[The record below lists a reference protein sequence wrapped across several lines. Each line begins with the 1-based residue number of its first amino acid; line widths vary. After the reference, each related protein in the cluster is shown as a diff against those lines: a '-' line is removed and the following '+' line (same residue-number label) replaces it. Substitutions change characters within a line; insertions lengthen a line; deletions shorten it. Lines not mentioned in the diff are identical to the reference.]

1 MNPYGQ
7 GGYVILGLCR
17 TMVAMAT
24 TTVLITTARTKV
36 EVRLM
41 EIPTIMAT
49 TIPTISRIS
58 LVRAT
63 TITGKVEGTGI
74 TTTTITALMIAAPVS
89 LGPAVPAAC

>member
-1 MNPYGQ
+1 M
-7 GGYVILGLCR
+7 GLCR
-17 TMVAMAT
+17 TMVVMAT
-24 TTVLITTARTKV
+24 TTVLITTARTRV

-63 TITGKVEGTGI
+63 TTTGKVEGTGI

-89 LGPAVPAAC
+89 LGLVVPAAC